1 MLGNVVSEENNGKRH
16 LVIGFVTV
24 KNFSVIFFSST
35 LYSPVY
41 HYHNFLSS
49 CNPRASLASSSTSPP
64 PAPPPICQTVSKDV
78 TPYELHRRLVPA
90 HCFVLLSVGIY
101 EAAEIQSDKMNRERG
116 KEEKGMKKK
125 MKDEERMRRRRRSK
139 NLHTM

>member
-16 LVIGFVTV
+16 LVVGFVTI
-24 KNFSVIFFSST
+24 KNFSITFFSST

-49 CNPRASLASSSTSPP
+49 CNPRASLASSSASPP

-78 TPYELHRRLVPA
+78 TPYEVQRRLVPA

-116 KEEKGMKKK
+116 KEEKG
-125 MKDEERMRRRRRSK
+125 DEEEQDGERMRRRRSK